1 MDRYTGAMEEIVQI
15 GSPPISVHLR
25 RSTRARRFS
34 LRISNTS
41 GVVSL
46 TLPKRASARA
56 ALSFAADNEGW
67 LRQNLE
73 KRPEQVVLRF
83 GGTLLLDGTEVT
95 LQQGTRRTPVLNN
108 NILTVTGQEDALGAR
123 LRGFLKTRARD
134 RFSVAATQY
143 AAQLNLKVSRIT
155 IRDTRSRWGSCTTD
169 GNLMFSWRLMMAPVT
184 VQNYVAAHEV
194 CHLIEMNHS
203 PAYWHLVN
211 QIFPDYKNQRTWL
224 KANGGLLHRY
234 MF

>member
-1 MDRYTGAMEEIVQI
+1 MIEIVQI
-15 GSPPISVHLR
+15 GSPPIDVHLR

-56 ALSFAADNEGW
+56 ALSFASDNEGW
-67 LRQNLE
+67 LRQNLQ
-73 KRPEQVVLRF
+73 KRPEQVVPVF
-83 GGTLLLDGTEVT
+83 GGTILLDGTEVR
-95 LQQGTRRTPVLNN
+95 LQQGDRRSPVLENG
-108 NILTVTGQEDALGAR
+108 ILAVAGQEDALPAR
-123 LRGFLKTRARD
+123 LRGYLKTRARN
-134 RFSVAATQY
+134 RFSVAAQGY
-143 AAQLNLKVSRIT
+143 AQQLGQEVSRIS

-169 GNLMFSWRLMMAPVT
+169 GNLMFSWRLAMAPIA

-203 PAYWHLVN
+203 PAYWRLVE
-211 QIFPDYKNQRTWL
+211 QIFPDYKSQRNWL
-224 KANGGLLHRY
+224 KSNGGLLHRY
-234 MF
+234 VF